1 MKENKR
7 RNYSFHLLT
16 DFYSE
21 VNVKQSPISPLLKTS
36 HTHTHTHTH
45 TQLSIS
51 HILPDIH
58 THTHTAFY
66 QPHITRYTHTHSF
79 LSATYYHTHT
89 HTHIYIQ
96 LICWITQDNSVA
108 KTSTQLKLAFWE
120 GDKNVLAHTMGNP
133 WGIHPQEQ
141 WDPYVQNKKKKK

>member
-89 HTHIYIQ
+89 HTQSFLSATYYQ
-96 LICWITQDNSVA
+96 ICEEKISNRK
-108 KTSTQLKLAFWE
+108 KTVTKTTKSLLLK
-120 GDKNVLAHTMGNP
+120 DK
-133 WGIHPQEQ
+133 W
-141 WDPYVQNKKKKK
+141 KKQRQ